1 MSGSEPVEGEGS
13 PPIDGRG
20 RPPSEVGARPPSEG
34 GPADGEIPTP
44 ARALI
49 DNRRYAW
56 MVGGLAAVLVIGF
69 LVYALTSHRAGSGTP
84 GVAAGQPLRY
94 FAAPLAASTLN
105 GDANLNPPCTLARHD
120 PRALNVCLLARRGPL
135 VLDFFVPGSR
145 ACEREVDTMQALARE
160 PGTRDAG
167 YAAVAV
173 NTGHAA
179 AAKVVRRHHWTI
191 PVAYD
196 ADGGVGGLYGVTA
209 CPLLELAYRGGTV
222 AQRLIGEHWQSGE
235 ALAGRVQALLRR

>member
-1 MSGSEPVEGEGS
+1 VSGSDP
-13 PPIDGRG
+13 
-20 RPPSEVGARPPSEG
+20 ARPPESE
-34 GPADGEIPTP
+34 PPTP
-44 ARALI
+44 FRALT

-56 MVGGLAAVLVIGF
+56 MVGVLATVLVIGF
-69 LVYALTSHRAGSGTP
+69 LVYALTSHHPGSGTP
-84 GVAAGQPLRY
+84 GVAAGGELRY

-105 GDANLNPPCTLARHD
+105 GDPNLNPPCTLARHD

-135 VLDFFVPGSR
+135 VLDFFVTGSR
-145 ACEREVDTMQALARE
+145 ACEREVDTMQAVALRPA
-160 PGTRDAG
+160 TRGAQF
-167 YAAVAV
+167 AAVAV

-179 AAKVVRRHHWTI
+179 AAKAVRTHRWTI

-222 AQRLIGEHWQSGE
+222 AQRLIGEHWLERS
-235 ALAGRVQALLRR
+235 ALAAQVQTLLRRK

>member
-1 MSGSEPVEGEGS
+1 MSESRPRPPGVNESEP
-13 PPIDGRG
+13 GRL
-20 RPPSEVGARPPSEG
+20 P
-34 GPADGEIPTP
+34 DGEIPGP

-49 DNRRYAW
+49 DNRRYGW
-56 MVGGLAAVLVIGF
+56 MVGGFAVVLAIGF
-69 LVYALTSHRAGSGTP
+69 LVYALTSHHSGSGTP
-84 GVAAGQPLRY
+84 GVPAGQPLRD

-105 GDANLNPPCTLARHD
+105 GDANLSPPCTLARHD
-120 PRALNVCLLARRGPL
+120 PRALNVCLLAKRGPL
-135 VLDFFVPGSR
+135 VLGFFVTGSR
-145 ACEREVDTMQALARE
+145 ACEREVSTMQGLATD
-160 PGTRDAG
+160 PGTRGAQ

-179 AAKVVRRHHWTI
+179 ARKAVREHGWAI

-222 AQRLIGEHWQSGE
+222 AQRLIGEHWLSRN
-235 ALAGRVQALLRR
+235 ALAAQVQALLRHG

>member
-1 MSGSEPVEGEGS
+1 VSGSGPAPGDEP
-13 PPIDGRG
+13 PANWQ
-20 RPPSEVGARPPSEG
+20 PPS
-34 GPADGEIPTP
+34 PAK
-44 ARALI
+44 ALI
-49 DNRRYAW
+49 DNRRYGW
-56 MVGGLAAVLVIGF
+56 MVGVLALALAIGF
-69 LVYALTSHRAGSGTP
+69 LVYALTSHHSGSGTP

-105 GDANLNPPCTLARHD
+105 GDANLGPPCTLARHD

-135 VLDFFVPGSR
+135 VLDFFVTGSG
-145 ACEREVDTMQALARE
+145 ACEREVSTMQALAVA
-160 PGTRDAG
+160 PGTRGAS

-173 NTGHAA
+173 NTSHAA
-179 AAKVVRRHHWTI
+179 AAKAVRAHRWTI

-222 AQRLIGEHWQSGE
+222 AQRLIGEHWLSRT
-235 ALAGRVQALLRR
+235 ALAAQVQALLRRG